1 MVFQMIDI
9 GNLKGVVGLVRSD
22 MIRRTKQG
30 VNHDAAAYAGVVVIS
45 STSVNDLDE
54 MYIKGCSHG
63 LW

>member
-1 MVFQMIDI
+1 M
-9 GNLKGVVGLVRSD
+9 GL
-22 MIRRTKQG
+22 TTTP
-30 VNHDAAAYAGVVVIS
+30 AAYAGVVVIS